1 MIHVDNKN
9 GVKETDPVIIH
20 NTLSFIW
27 VHLPKFEQFLRNY
40 SAYIFNYCFTF

>member
-20 NTLSFIW
+20 NILSIIY
-27 VHLPKFEQFLRNY
+27 LGT
-40 SAYIFNYCFTF
+40 FTKI